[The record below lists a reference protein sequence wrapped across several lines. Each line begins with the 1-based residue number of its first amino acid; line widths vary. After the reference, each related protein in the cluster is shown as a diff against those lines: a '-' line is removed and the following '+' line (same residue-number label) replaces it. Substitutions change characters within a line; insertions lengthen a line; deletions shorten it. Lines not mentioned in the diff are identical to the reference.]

1 MKKVLDLFSLSGK
14 AAFVTGGAKG
24 LGTSINEGLLEAGVN
39 SLFFCGRG
47 RHGSIND
54 EEKRLKEKFPGVQI
68 KGFICDVS
76 NEEQLNHIVKEL
88 KNYVKYLDILIC
100 NAGVTWAAPTS
111 EQTLQSWS
119 KVIDT
124 NLTGSFLVVREFSR
138 EFIKSNPNGGTII
151 LISSLLALQGTAI
164 IPQIGYTASKSAL
177 LGLTRQLAVEW
188 APQIRVNS
196 IVPSFFEGI
205 DSMAQMFT
213 VKGSPVRDSL
223 IEMIPLRRFINP
235 SDLKAAI
242 CYLGSEAS
250 AAITGQYLVLDGGLS
265 VK

>member
-1 MKKVLDLFSLSGK
+1 MKKLLDLFSLSGK

-24 LGTSINEGLLEAGVN
+24 LGTCINEGLLEAGVS

-47 RHGSIND
+47 RHGSIED
-54 EEKRLKEKFPGVQI
+54 EEKRLKEKFSNAQI
-68 KGFICDVS
+68 KGFRCDIS
-76 NEEQLNHIVKEL
+76 IEEQVKEIVKEL
-88 KNYVKYLDILIC
+88 KNFIKYLDILIC

-111 EQTLQSWS
+111 EQTMQSWS

-124 NLTGSFLVVREFSR
+124 NLTGSFLIIRDFSR
-138 EFIKSNPNGGTII
+138 ELIKHNPNGGKII
-151 LISSLLALQGTAI
+151 LISSLLALQGTAT
-164 IPQIGYTASKSAL
+164 IPQIGYTASKAAL

-205 DSMAQMFT
+205 DSMAKMFT
-213 VKGSPVRDSL
+213 TEGSPVREAL
-223 IEMIPLRRFINP
+223 LEMIPLRKFVNP

-250 AAITGQYLVLDGGLS
+250 ASITGQYLVLDGGIS